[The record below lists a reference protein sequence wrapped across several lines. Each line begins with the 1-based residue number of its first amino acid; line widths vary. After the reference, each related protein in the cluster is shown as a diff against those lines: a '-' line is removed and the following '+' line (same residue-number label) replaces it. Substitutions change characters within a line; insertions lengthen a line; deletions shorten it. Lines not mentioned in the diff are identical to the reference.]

1 MMRAWMP
8 IRARPPE
15 SSKLLKLLEE
25 KTRKV
30 ESVQDN
36 AAPAPES
43 GLEVRQSPL
52 KPNIGQRASLLLCA
66 IVPVRDGQ
74 LLGKP
79 TPSTIAISNCVHPL
93 RQRFWHFVF
102 SREQLTGCG
111 HCLPLSSNRPP
122 LSGPKVQK
130 RPRGYFCF
138 PPPCPSL
145 ISSFQPTED
154 QRPAKKKSL
163 PCSPYLR
170 TSVRT
175 VQDHTT
181 TRRRKFLCDLSLLPP
196 QHNHTIPFY
205 HRHHARQAA
214 RDRNLST
221 PFSSLRHRVSPLQLS
236 CHPFLVITRPHPP
249 HAAMPPK
256 KGITTATVTRKTAAK
271 KTATATATTAAATK
285 AAATKKTTTTKA
297 AATKAAAAADAA
309 DKTAA
314 VTKTTTT
321 KTKTTVTKA
330 TATPKK
336 AAAPA
341 KAAPAKKTAAKKTKA
356 LEESD
361 KENAGARTKAAAA
374 AKRKREAEE
383 EAEASESEEEQ
394 ESSAEDEG
402 AAEEEERA
410 PKRAKTSTTKAQPK
424 KAPAKK
430 AAEPKVAAV
439 KKPAAVKKVAAVKQL
454 KEINEAPTQV
464 MDIFVFGEG
473 SSGELGLGNMRYD
486 GKKPIDVKRPRINHN
501 LKDIVQVAC
510 GGMHAAALTSS
521 NTILTWGVNDQGA
534 LGRDTAWEGGLR
546 DADDEDSD
554 SDSEDSGLNPR
565 ESTPAEVNM
574 SGVPEGTKW
583 AKIVASDSATF
594 ALATSGLVYGWGTFR
609 VRLLFHGHP

>member
-1 MMRAWMP
+1 MFHLFNWAVTL
-8 IRARPPE
+8 
-15 SSKLLKLLEE
+15 S
-25 KTRKV
+25 
-30 ESVQDN
+30 
-36 AAPAPES
+36 
-43 GLEVRQSPL
+43 
-52 KPNIGQRASLLLCA
+52 
-66 IVPVRDGQ
+66 
-74 LLGKP
+74 
-79 TPSTIAISNCVHPL
+79 
-93 RQRFWHFVF
+93 
-102 SREQLTGCG
+102 
-111 HCLPLSSNRPP
+111 LSSP
-122 LSGPKVQK
+122 GHI
-130 RPRGYFCF
+130 F
-138 PPPCPSL
+138 
-145 ISSFQPTED
+145 
-154 QRPAKKKSL
+154 
-163 PCSPYLR
+163 
-170 TSVRT
+170 
-175 VQDHTT
+175 H
-181 TRRRKFLCDLSLLPP
+181 
-196 QHNHTIPFY
+196 
-205 HRHHARQAA
+205 
-214 RDRNLST
+214 
-221 PFSSLRHRVSPLQLS
+221 
-236 CHPFLVITRPHPP
+236 

-256 KGITTATVTRKTAAK
+256 KGTTTATVTRKTAAN

-297 AATKAAAAADAA
+297 AVTKATA
-309 DKTAA
+309 AA

-321 KTKTTVTKA
+321 KTKATVTKA
-330 TATPKK
+330 AAAPKK

-341 KAAPAKKTAAKKTKA
+341 KAAPARKKAAKKTKA

-383 EAEASESEEEQ
+383 EVEASESEEEQ
-394 ESSAEDEG
+394 ELSAEDEG
-402 AAEEEERA
+402 DAEEEERA